1 MLMSD
6 GAPTV
11 CCNAT
16 AVAYP
21 PSELTM
27 TKHPRTLKIGGG
39 ILAVIAALIVLFM
52 LFDWNM
58 LRPYINRKVSESTG
72 REFAILGNLDVKF
85 YRGLDSEKGWRRYVP
100 RPYVSAED
108 IHMSNPD
115 WSTVGK
121 QMAVT
126 RRVDVGFRILP
137 LLRKKM
143 VITDLRLDG
152 PQIALQQRKDGSNS
166 WTLKDNGPSEWN
178 VDIQRLAFTTGTLRY
193 LNQVIGLDLHAD
205 AKSIDAKSNSGNV
218 TPAAP
223 ATKSAQPYGLQF
235 TLGGKYNKAPITGG
249 GKAGAVLTLTD
260 SDITFPIEG
269 NADIGGNKIDL
280 RGTLSDPRSLS
291 GMNLQMKLA
300 GPSMAEL
307 YPLTGVLLPDTP
319 PYETHGRLLGQ
330 KGDDDRWTFTY
341 DKFSGKVGASDIAG
355 TLAYVQ
361 RANRPLLRG
370 QLVSQQLR
378 LADLGPSV
386 GADTGAG
393 TKQAGKV
400 KAPAAGKALP
410 VDEFNTAKWGALDA
424 DVKFSGKRIV
434 RVNDIPLENVVAD
447 IHMKDKVLK
456 LTPLNFGMAGGQIVT
471 NISLDGRNKN
481 IDAQARLAARH
492 LKIRELFP
500 KLQSMKASFGEI
512 NGDAALAGKG
522 NTIAT
527 MLGTSNGELNAV
539 VTEGSVS
546 KFILEI
552 AGLNVANALAAKLFG
567 DKQVHMNCLA
577 AESAVRNGRANIQRF
592 VLDTDDAVIDVTG
605 YVDLA
610 QEQLALDV
618 MPKTKGNRIFTLR
631 TPLYAKGTFANPD
644 VGPYK
649 TPIAIKA
656 GAALALAAI
665 SPLAAVLPLV
675 NVTKVPDTDC
685 ATAIANAQKP
695 PVARTPN
702 VKAPTKK

>member
-1 MLMSD
+1 MVAKTLQLPGKRTMKK
-6 GAPTV
+6 
-11 CCNAT
+11 NAR
-16 AVAYP
+16 A
-21 PSELTM
+21 
-27 TKHPRTLKIGGG
+27 LKISG
-39 ILAVIAALIVLFM
+39 IVIATIVVLIVLFFL

-58 LRPYINRKVSESTG
+58 LRPYINRKVSETTG
-72 REFAILGNLDVKF
+72 RDFAIQGNLDVKF
-85 YRGLDSEKGWRRYVP
+85 HRGLDTEKGWRRYVP
-100 RPYVSAED
+100 RPYVSAEN
-108 IHMSNPD
+108 IHMSNPT
-115 WSTVGK
+115 WAIAGK
-121 QMAVT
+121 ELAAAQ
-126 RRVDVGFRILP
+126 RVEMGFRILP
-137 LLRKKM
+137 LLSKKFI
-143 VITDLRLDG
+143 ITDLRLNG
-152 PQIALQQRKDGSNS
+152 PQLALQRRKDGTNS

-178 VDIQRLAFTTGTLRY
+178 VDIQRLAFSTGTLRY
-193 LNQVIGLDLHAD
+193 LDQAIGLDLHAD
-205 AKSIDAKSNSGNV
+205 AKSIN
-218 TPAAP
+218 
-223 ATKSAQPYGLQF
+223 AQPYGLAF
-235 TLGGKYNKAPITGG
+235 TLGGTYNKAPVTGG

-260 SDITFPIEG
+260 SDVTFPIEA
-269 NADIGGNKIDL
+269 NADIGGNRIDV
-280 RGTLSDPRSLS
+280 RGTLADPKSFA
-291 GMNLQMKLA
+291 GMDLQMKLA

-307 YPLTGVLLPDTP
+307 YPLTGVLLPETP
-319 PYETHGRLLGQ
+319 PYETHGHLTGK

-370 QLVSQQLR
+370 QLTSQQLR

-400 KAPAAGKALP
+400 KAPPNGKALP
-410 VDEFNTAKWGALDA
+410 VDEFNTDKWGTMDA
-424 DVKFSGKRIV
+424 DVKFTGKRIV
-434 RVNDIPLENVVAD
+434 RVNDIPLEDIVAD

-456 LTPLNFGMAGGQIVT
+456 LTPLTFGMAGGKISS
-471 NISLDGRNKN
+471 NISLDGSKKA
-481 IDAQARLAARH
+481 IDAQARVAARH

-500 KLQSMKASFGEI
+500 KLQSMQASFGEI

-522 NTIAT
+522 NTVAS

-539 VTEGSVS
+539 VTQGSVS

-552 AGLNVANALAAKLFG
+552 AGLNVANAVATKLFG

-592 VLDTDDAVIDVTG
+592 VLDTDDAVIDVNG
-605 YVDLA
+605 YVDLG
-610 QEQLALDV
+610 QETLNLDV
-618 MPKTKGNRIFTLR
+618 RPQTKGTRILTLR

-656 GAALALAAI
+656 GAAALLASVV

-685 ATAIANAQKP
+685 AAAIANAEKP
-695 PVARTPN
+695 PKVSGPN
-702 VKAPTKK
+702 GKAPVKK